1 MPLHRELQRMLV
13 SINAVEADATSLAEQ
28 LTDAQANW
36 RPHAGA
42 GWSVVQCLQH
52 LTKANYFYLTPFL
65 DAAERAKAQGRGP
78 YRGVELT
85 WLAQQWVKALKP
97 PATPKMRAP
106 SVVRPAD
113 AAPLAGAREAYVKS
127 HLPYRRLLEVC
138 NDIDVN
144 RVRAANPFFRF
155 VPTRV
160 STALVVVIAHD
171 RRHLWQAHRVVESPG
186 FPR

>member
-1 MPLHRELQRMLV
+1 MLHRELQRMLV
-13 SINAVEADATSLAEQ
+13 SINAVEADATALTEQ

-36 RPHAGA
+36 RPNGGA

-52 LTKANYFYLTPFL
+52 LTKTNYFYLTPFL

-85 WLAQQWVKALKP
+85 WFAQQWVKALKP

-106 SVVRPAD
+106 ANVRPPD
-113 AAPLAGAREAYVKS
+113 AAPLAGVRDAYVKS
-127 HLPYRRLLEVC
+127 HLPYRRLLEIA

-171 RRHLWQAHRVVESPG
+171 RRHLWQAHRVVESPD